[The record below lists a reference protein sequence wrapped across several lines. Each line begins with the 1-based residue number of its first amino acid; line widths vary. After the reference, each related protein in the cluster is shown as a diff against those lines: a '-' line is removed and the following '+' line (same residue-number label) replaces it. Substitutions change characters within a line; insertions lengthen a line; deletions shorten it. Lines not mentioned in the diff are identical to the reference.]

1 MVSMKQIA
9 ELCGVSV
16 ATVSKALNGHKD
28 IGEDTRELVR
38 HTAEQL
44 GYMTNSAARMLKTN
58 RSYNLGIL
66 FEDMGGMGFTHVFF
80 ASVLQGFKT
89 EAAARGYDITFISR
103 NLMDRSSTYLQHCK
117 YRGFD
122 GVGIICADFFS
133 SDIVDLIHSDIPV
146 ATIDHVF
153 HNTVSV
159 ISDNVQGM
167 ETLVRHAYQKGHRK
181 IAYILGNETSVTQ
194 NRLAGYYRA
203 FEALGLTVEPQ
214 YIRQASYYNADH
226 VYAVTKELLALKDPP
241 TCILFPDDFSVVGGL
256 RAISEAGLRVPEDI
270 SVAGYDGI
278 LYAQVM
284 SPKITSYRQN
294 AQLIG
299 STAAAKLIELINHP
313 NSTVLDRIIVNG
325 NLLEGESVGQL
336 SSCMLGRTNG

>member
-28 IGEDTRELVR
+28 ISEETREYIR
-38 HTAEQL
+38 QTAEHL

-58 RSYNLGIL
+58 RSYNLGIV
-66 FEDMGGMGFTHVFF
+66 FEDMGGMGLTHVFF
-80 ASVLQGFKT
+80 ASVLEGFKA
-89 EAAARGYDITFISR
+89 EAANEGYDITFISR

-133 SDIVDLIHSDIPV
+133 DDIVDLIRSDIPV
-146 ATIDHVF
+146 ATVDHVF

-159 ISDNVQGM
+159 VSDNVQGI
-167 ETLVRHAYQKGHRK
+167 EALVHHAYKKGHRR
-181 IAYILGNETSVTQ
+181 IAYILGNDTSVTQ

-203 FEALGLTVEPQ
+203 CDDLGLKIEPQ
-214 YIRQASYYNADH
+214 YIKQASYYNADH
-226 VYAVTKELLALKDPP
+226 TCAVTKELLGLKNPP
-241 TCILFPDDFSVVGGL
+241 TCILFPDDFSLAGGM
-256 RAISEAGLRVPEDI
+256 RAIAGAGLRVPEDI

-284 SPKITSYRQN
+284 NPRVTTYRQN
-294 AQLIG
+294 AKLIG

-325 NLLEGESVGQL
+325 DLIEGESVRQL
-336 SSCMLGRTNG
+336 